1 MTGGIKALLAT
12 AALATAGCANTGEL
26 NIRAVADP
34 LTKAV
39 KPGNPMIDE
48 ARGLLALG
56 NVGLAIEAYRKVL
69 RSQPGNIE
77 ALAGLAECYDR
88 MGRHDLSRMKYEAA
102 LAVAPKNPILLRT
115 FAASLERQ
123 GRMAEGKA
131 LRAEADQDESAAA
144 VASVGLA
151 PGVAAPARK
160 LAIVAATPVAAARAA
175 PAPVPAVST
184 PPARIAAAPAPATH
198 APVASMPPARIAPTP
213 APATPAS
220 PIRIA
225 QQANGPAVMT
235 PSIGSITVK
244 LPPASAPKAEA
255 APVKQGPRLER
266 LSLGEVALV
275 TSDQPRWKT
284 ELVRRTALSTTVR
297 FVPLAPAPRLAGVRL
312 LNAARHQGLAARTR
326 LVLNRKGWDGVR
338 IGDADRVRQRSL
350 VLYSPAT
357 AGAAKRLA
365 AEFGFGIAKDPRPG
379 PLTVLLG
386 RDAIGRARS
395 AS

>member
-1 MTGGIKALLAT
+1 MTGGIKVLLAT
-12 AALATAGCANTGEL
+12 AALATAGCAETGEL

-102 LAVAPKNPILLRT
+102 LAVAPRNPILLRT

-151 PGVAAPARK
+151 PGVTAPTREV
-160 LAIVAATPVAAARAA
+160 AIVAATPVAAA
-175 PAPVPAVST
+175 PAVPTPATAVST
-184 PPARIAAAPAPATH
+184 PPARIAAAPAPAVST
-198 APVASMPPARIAPTP
+198 PPARIAPTP
-213 APATPAS
+213 APAAPVL

-225 QQANGPAVMT
+225 QQANGPAAVA

-255 APVKQGPRLER
+255 APVRQGPRLER
-266 LSLGEVALV
+266 LSLVEVELV

-284 ELVRRTALSTTVR
+284 ELVHRTALSTTVR
-297 FVPLAPAPRLAGVRL
+297 FVPLAPAPRFAGVRL

-357 AGAAKRLA
+357 AGVAKRLA